1 MVDKPCVI
9 ALLDTVKTGKF
20 NRDVEMLHQ
29 VYLIHKQSSVLTSK
43 IGISLGYGLME
54 DATRKYY
61 LTLRQIPTI

>member
-29 VYLIHKQSSVLTSK
+29 VT
-43 IGISLGYGLME
+43 
-54 DATRKYY
+54 
-61 LTLRQIPTI
+61 IPF